1 MMSTHILSLLVENR
15 HGALSRI
22 ANLFSGR
29 GYNISSLTVAE
40 TDDSTVSRM
49 TIVVTGDEQILE
61 QIVKQL
67 NKLIDVIKVIDFI
80 DQAIIER
87 ELLLARIDTSK
98 SNRRDILD
106 LCDIFHAR
114 IVSVA
119 QKSVTVELAGH
130 STSIDEFVA
139 LVKPFGIRE
148 IVRSG
153 AIAIAQGKTDK

>member
-1 MMSTHILSLLVENR
+1 MSTHTISLLVENR

-40 TDDSTVSRM
+40 TDDATVSRM
-49 TIVVTGDEQILE
+49 TIVVTGEEDILE

-80 DQAIIER
+80 DEPIFER
-87 ELLLARIDTSK
+87 ELLLIRVDASRSH
-98 SNRRDILD
+98 RHEILD
-106 LCDIFHAR
+106 MCDIFGAR
-114 IVSVA
+114 IAGVG
-119 QKSVTVELAGH
+119 QKSVTLELSGH
-130 STSIDEFVA
+130 TSTVDDFIAMVR
-139 LVKPFGIRE
+139 PFGIKE

-153 AIAIAQGKTDK
+153 AVAIAQGKN

>member
-1 MMSTHILSLLVENR
+1 MSTHTISLLVENR

-40 TDDSTVSRM
+40 TEDPSVSRM
-49 TIVVTGDEQILE
+49 TIVVTGEEDILE

-80 DQAIIER
+80 DEPIFER
-87 ELLLARIDTSK
+87 ELLLICVDASRSH
-98 SNRRDILD
+98 RHEILD
-106 LCDIFHAR
+106 ICDIFGAR
-114 IVSVA
+114 IMGVG
-119 QKSVTVELAGH
+119 QKSVTLELSGH
-130 STSIDEFVA
+130 TSCIDDFISMVR
-139 LVKPFGIRE
+139 PFGIKE

-153 AIAIAQGKTDK
+153 AVAITQGKN

>member
-1 MMSTHILSLLVENR
+1 MSTHTISLLVENR

-40 TDDSTVSRM
+40 TEDSTVSRM
-49 TIVVTGDEQILE
+49 TIVVTGEEDILE

-80 DQAIIER
+80 EEPIFER
-87 ELLLARIDTSK
+87 ELLLIRVDASRSH
-98 SNRRDILD
+98 RHEILD
-106 LCDIFHAR
+106 LCDIFGAR
-114 IVSVA
+114 IMGVG
-119 QKSVTVELAGH
+119 QKSVTLELSGH
-130 STSIDEFVA
+130 TSCIDDFISMVR
-139 LVKPFGIRE
+139 PFGIKE

-153 AIAIAQGKTDK
+153 AVAITQGKN

>member
-1 MMSTHILSLLVENR
+1 MSTHIISLLVENR

-40 TDDSTVSRM
+40 TDDPTVSRM
-49 TIVVTGDEQILE
+49 TIVVAGEEDILE

-80 DQAIIER
+80 DQPIFER
-87 ELLLARIDTSK
+87 ELLLIRVDASR
-98 SNRRDILD
+98 SNRHDILD
-106 LCDIFHAR
+106 ICDMFGAR
-114 IVSVA
+114 IMGVA
-119 QKSVTVELAGH
+119 QKSVTLELSGDTA
-130 STSIDEFVA
+130 SIDDFISM
-139 LVKPFGIRE
+139 VKPFGIKE

-153 AIAIAQGKTDK
+153 AVAIAESKS

>member
-1 MMSTHILSLLVENR
+1 MSTHTISLLVENR

-40 TDDSTVSRM
+40 TDDPTVSRM
-49 TIVVTGDEQILE
+49 TIVVTGEEDILE

-80 DQAIIER
+80 NEPIFER
-87 ELLLARIDTSK
+87 ELLLIRVDVSR
-98 SNRRDILD
+98 SHRHEILD
-106 LCDIFHAR
+106 ICDIFGAR
-114 IVSVA
+114 IMGA
-119 QKSVTVELAGH
+119 GQKSVTLELSGH
-130 STSIDEFVA
+130 TSSVDDFISMVR
-139 LVKPFGIRE
+139 PFGIKE

-153 AIAIAQGKTDK
+153 AVAIAQGKN

>member
-1 MMSTHILSLLVENR
+1 MNTHILSLLVENR

-40 TDDSTVSRM
+40 TEDATVSRM
-49 TIVVTGDEQILE
+49 TIVVTGDEDILE

-80 DQAIIER
+80 GEPIIER

-98 SNRRDILD
+98 SNRHEIIEIS
-106 LCDIFHAR
+106 DIFKAK
-114 IVSVA
+114 ITSVSP
-119 QKSVTVELAGH
+119 KSLTVEMSGT
-130 STSIDEFVA
+130 STSIDDFLA
-139 LVKPFGIRE
+139 MVKPFGIKE
-148 IVRSG
+148 VVRSG
-153 AIAIAQGKTDK
+153 AIAIAKN

>member
-1 MMSTHILSLLVENR
+1 MSTHTISLLVENR

-40 TDDSTVSRM
+40 TEDPTVSRM
-49 TIVVTGDEQILE
+49 TIVVTGDEEILE

-80 DQAIIER
+80 GQPIFER
-87 ELLLARIDTSK
+87 ELLLVRVDSSK
-98 SNRRDILD
+98 TNRHDILD
-106 LCDIFHAR
+106 LCDIFGAR
-114 IVSVA
+114 IMGVST
-119 QKSVTVELAGH
+119 KSVTVELTGH
-130 STSIDEFVA
+130 TSSVDDFIA
-139 LVKPFGIRE
+139 MVKPFGIKE

-153 AIAIAQGKTDK
+153 AVAIAQGKN

>member
-1 MMSTHILSLLVENR
+1 MSTHILSLLVENR

-40 TDDSTVSRM
+40 TEDTSVSRM
-49 TIVVTGDEQILE
+49 TIVVAGDEEILE

-80 DQAIIER
+80 DQPIIER
-87 ELLLARIDTSK
+87 ELLLVRIDTSR
-98 SNRRDILD
+98 SNRHELID
-106 LCDIFHAR
+106 LCDIFKAR

-119 QKSVTVELAGH
+119 QKSMVVELAGPS
-130 STSIDEFVA
+130 STVDDFIAMVR
-139 LVKPFGIRE
+139 PFGVRE
-148 IVRSG
+148 LVRSG
-153 AIAIAQGKTDK
+153 AVAIAQSKT

>member
-1 MMSTHILSLLVENR
+1 MSTHTISLLVENR

-40 TDDSTVSRM
+40 TEDPTVSRM
-49 TIVVTGDEQILE
+49 TIVVAGEEDILE

-80 DQAIIER
+80 DQPIFER
-87 ELLLARIDTSK
+87 ELLLIRVDMSR
-98 SNRRDILD
+98 SNRHDILD
-106 LCDIFHAR
+106 MCDVFGAR
-114 IVSVA
+114 IMGVA
-119 QKSVTVELAGH
+119 QKSVTIELAGH
-130 STSIDEFVA
+130 SSSVDDFIA
-139 LVKPFGIRE
+139 MVKPFGIKE

-153 AIAIAQGKTDK
+153 AVAIAQGKN

>member
-1 MMSTHILSLLVENR
+1 MRTHTISLLVENR

-40 TDDSTVSRM
+40 TEDSTVSRM
-49 TIVVTGDEQILE
+49 TIVVAGEEDILE

-80 DQAIIER
+80 DQLIFER
-87 ELLLARIDTSK
+87 ELLLIRVDMSR
-98 SNRRDILD
+98 SNRHDILD
-106 LCDIFHAR
+106 MCDVFGAR
-114 IVSVA
+114 IMGVA
-119 QKSVTVELAGH
+119 QKSVSIELTGH
-130 STSIDEFVA
+130 TSSIDDFIA
-139 LVKPFGIRE
+139 MVKPFGIKE

-153 AIAIAQGKTDK
+153 AVAIAQGKN